1 MKKILGTLVM
11 LLCLSVMPADA
22 QGLSFGVK
30 GGTTRSTLKFD
41 KDNFFGKGHYGW
53 FIGPSLKVGLP
64 LGFGV
69 DGAVLYDQREVKI
82 VDEQTMKIKQI
93 SIPVNARFNLA
104 LAPATGTGLYL
115 AAGPQVAFNVGDSE
129 FKWTS
134 KESYEN
140 TFQLK
145 KSTFSINLGAG
156 VYLLKMLELGF
167 AYNIEMGNTGDIT
180 WSSLTDKSNYKSSD
194 ETKVK
199 TWKLQATIYF

>member
-1 MKKILGTLVM
+1 M
-11 LLCLSVMPADA
+11 
-22 QGLSFGVK
+22 
-30 GGTTRSTLKFD
+30 
-41 KDNFFGKGHYGW
+41 
-53 FIGPSLKVGLP
+53 
-64 LGFGV
+64 
-69 DGAVLYDQREVKI
+69 
-82 VDEQTMKIKQI
+82 
-93 SIPVNARFNLA
+93 
-104 LAPATGTGLYL
+104 
-115 AAGPQVAFNVGDSE
+115 GDSE

-134 KESYEN
+134 KDSYEN
-140 TFQLK
+140 TFQLR

>member
-1 MKKILGTLVM
+1 MKKILGTLLM

-22 QGLSFGVK
+22 QGISFGVK
-30 GGTTRSTLKFD
+30 GGTTRATLKFD

-53 FIGPSLKVGLP
+53 FIGPTLKVGLP
-64 LGFGV
+64 FGFGA

-145 KSTFSINLGAG
+145 KSVFSLNLGAG
-156 VYLLKMLELGF
+156 VTLAKFLEVGF
-167 AYNIEMGNTGDIT
+167 AYNIEMGSTGDIT
-180 WSSLTDKSNYKSSD
+180 WGKLTEKANYDDS
-194 ETKVK
+194 KVK
-199 TWKLQATIYF
+199 TWKLQATIYL